1 MDNIDLMN
9 FWIESSNED
18 YNVMNVL
25 YNSKK
30 NSYSLFFGQMVIEK
44 LLKALYAKNN
54 KEAPHAPKTHDLLY
68 LTGKLNLEI
77 IEEKVD
83 RNPLDLKDVEKIMK
97 NEHTKKLELT
107 EEQEVTLSEITKFNL
122 STRYGDYKREFYNK
136 CTDEYTKEQ
145 IAKIQE
151 VKIWIEKMLDKE
163 EE

>member
-68 LTGKLNLEI
+68 LTGKLNLE
-77 IEEKVD
+77 
-83 RNPLDLKDVEKIMK
+83 
-97 NEHTKKLELT
+97 LT

-151 VKIWIEKMLDKE
+151 VKLWIEKMLDKE